1 MRFEV
6 WKSSY
11 SLTENTILGTF
22 DTADEAE
29 CFKNKMFRIGEDRV
43 IFWIAKFD
51 ENSPYKLPDI
61 EVLEKE
67 ER

>member
-6 WKSSY
+6 WKSGY
-11 SLTENTILGTF
+11 SLTENTMLGTF

-29 CFKNKMFRIGEDRV
+29 CFKNKMFRIGEDGV

-51 ENSPYKLPDI
+51 ENSPYKLSDI
-61 EVLEKE
+61 EVFGEEK
-67 ER
+67 